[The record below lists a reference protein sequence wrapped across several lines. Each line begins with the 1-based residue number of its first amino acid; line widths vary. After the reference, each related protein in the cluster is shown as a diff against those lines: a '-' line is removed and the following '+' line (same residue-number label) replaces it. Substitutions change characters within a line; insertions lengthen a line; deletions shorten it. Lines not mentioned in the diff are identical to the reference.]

1 MKKYDIILFDLDG
14 TVTDP
19 KEGIT
24 NSVAHSLRSYGIEV
38 EDKNQLCKFIG
49 PPLYDSYMK
58 YYGFSEQKAVEAVE
72 RYREYYSVRGIYEC
86 LLYPYMETLLKN
98 LNNAGKKVVIAT
110 SKPEIFAKKV
120 LEYFSVDKYFHRIA
134 GATLD
139 GHRIDKADIIKYA
152 FENMHIK
159 DMSKTVMI
167 GDRNFDVLG
176 AKAFGMDSIGVTY
189 GYGSREELVEAGATY
204 ICEKVEEIEK
214 LLL

>member
-120 LEYFSVDKYFHRIA
+120 LEYFSVDKYFHCIA
-134 GATLD
+134 GATMD

-189 GYGSREELVEAGATY
+189 GYGSREELAEAGATY
-204 ICEKVEEIEK
+204 ICEKVEDIEK